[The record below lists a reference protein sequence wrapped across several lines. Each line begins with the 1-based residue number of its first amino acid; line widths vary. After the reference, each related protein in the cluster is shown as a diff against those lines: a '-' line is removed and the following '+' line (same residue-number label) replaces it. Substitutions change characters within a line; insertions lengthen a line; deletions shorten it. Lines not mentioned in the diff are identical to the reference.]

1 MPKFLRVLAILY
13 TGALLALSLMKLD
26 VQDVNF
32 SNGDKVFHSLSY
44 FGLTLLW
51 FLQSFMGKKDTS
63 LTRRLIAVSLAILAF
78 GMIVEILQLALTN
91 YRSFDWYD
99 MLANT
104 FGVLVA
110 ALFITAIQ
118 TYLLRL
124 KKWFLNA
131 QNR

>member
-13 TGALLALSLMKLD
+13 TSALLALSLMKLD

-78 GMIVEILQLALTN
+78 GMIVEILQLVLTN